1 MGISTST
8 GTLTAGQSR
17 TFNLSPASAVT
28 LTLSPNVRV
37 TITETPAI
45 VAATG
50 LGGNASR
57 VHEPRLPGVVTY
69 GPYPMGGSVLVEV
82 ESNSGSSVSWVR
94 SDSIVAESADG
105 LSSLVNTAGNVF
117 QTGSAPALKTLAEML
132 AYTPATDG
140 AEVYVTDLPS
150 GTRGRF
156 YWHLASGKWRP
167 AGMVLVDR
175 SLTLDSGVNSTAEQY
190 LKSLSIPAGLL
201 FVGAEILFEYTLARS
216 NATDAGGAGGCRIG
230 NAGTI
235 SDANFG
241 NGSGIVQLSS
251 SSRTVGNSHRYRVV
265 SATQIEKVGNPATAA
280 ASFTSG
286 VTSSSPAPWNVGST
300 ASRLYFSPTVQL
312 AAATGTTLPQVGY
325 CALWLLPS

>member
-1 MGISTST
+1 MIKFTVAVDGYPAGASLDMEAALEAIYVARGVAVYGGTSYPLDTVKGIGDQVTSQVDKD
-8 GTLTAGQSR
+8 GIPIAIG
-17 TFNLSPASAVT
+17 AA
-28 LTLSPNVRV
+28 RV
-37 TITETPAI
+37 
-45 VAATG
+45 V
-50 LGGNASR
+50 
-57 VHEPRLPGVVTY
+57 
-69 GPYPMGGSVLVEV
+69 
-82 ESNSGSSVSWVR
+82 
-94 SDSIVAESADG
+94 
-105 LSSLVNTAGNVF
+105 
-117 QTGSAPALKTLAEML
+117 TLAEML
-132 AYTPATDG
+132 ALSAADG
-140 AEVYVTDLPS
+140 QEVYVSDLYS
-150 GTRGRF
+150 GVRGRF

-190 LKSLSIPAGLL
+190 IKSLSVPAGLL

-216 NATDAGGAGGCRIG
+216 NATDAGGVGGCRIG

-241 NGSGIVQLSS
+241 NGSGIAQLSS

-286 VTSSSPAPWNVGST
+286 VTSSSPASWGVGST
-300 ASRLYFSPTVQL
+300 TSRLYFAPTVQL